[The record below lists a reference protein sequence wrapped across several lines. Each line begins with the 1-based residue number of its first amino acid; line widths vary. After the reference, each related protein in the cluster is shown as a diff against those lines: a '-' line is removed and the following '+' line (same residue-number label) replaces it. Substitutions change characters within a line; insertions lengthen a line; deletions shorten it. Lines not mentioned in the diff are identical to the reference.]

1 MHVTPGLRGALLLLG
16 VLAASWAGAHALPGF
31 EHRPLWQAW
40 SRQAWLWVLWLGSG
54 ALCFAGIARLWRQ
67 AGVGAGIRRW
77 QAASFAVGWLATA
90 VAVLSPLDALGERR
104 FWLHMVQHEVLMLV
118 AAPLLMLG
126 RPLAALVWGL
136 PQGWRVPAARWT
148 RRLGLQATV
157 RVIGAP
163 LTAWWLHAV
172 VLWVWHAPALF
183 QAAVRLDWVHE
194 LQHLSFSGSALL
206 FWWGLLQTSGPR
218 GRQGVAVFYLFTT
231 TVHTAA
237 LGALLTVSERVW
249 YPVYLE
255 HAAHGGMGA
264 LEDQQLGG
272 LIMWV
277 PGGVV
282 YLAAALVLFARWMD
296 GGEGRASTASG
307 ARP

>member
-1 MHVTPGLRGALLLLG
+1 MRLTLCLRGVVVLLG
-16 VLAASWAGAHALPGF
+16 LLAAASAGAHALPDF
-31 EHRPLWQAW
+31 EQRPLWQAW
-40 SRQAWLWVLWLGSG
+40 SRQGWLWGLWLGVG
-54 ALCFAGIARLWRQ
+54 ALGFAGIARLWRE
-67 AGVGAGIRRW
+67 AGVGAGLRRW
-77 QAASFAVGWLATA
+77 QAASFALGWLATGA
-90 VAVLSPLDALGERR
+90 AVLSPLDALGERR

-118 AAPLLMLG
+118 AAPLLVLG

-136 PQGWRVPAARWT
+136 PRGWRGPAARWT

-157 RVIGAP
+157 RVLGAP

-172 VLWVWHAPALF
+172 VLWAWHAPALF
-183 QAAVRLDWVHE
+183 QAAVLLDWVHE
-194 LQHLSFSGSALL
+194 LQHLSFFASALL
-206 FWWGLLQTSGPR
+206 FWWGLFQTGGPR
-218 GRQGVAVFYLFTT
+218 ARQGVAVFYLFTT
-231 TVHTAA
+231 TVHTAV

-255 HAAHGGMGA
+255 HAAHGGLSA

-282 YLAAALVLFARWMD
+282 YMVAALVLFARWMD
-296 GGEGRASTASG
+296 GGTGRAAAAPA